1 LTPGFPGNPF
11 TVNLDEKRQLVRHER
26 LIVTA

>member
-1 LTPGFPGNPF
+1 MRLKGNPF